1 MIQTIDNDFR
11 RRTCPFCDSAR
22 IGSLGGIP
30 VPPHIG
36 FSTHEIAPN
45 RKSELWQCAD
55 CRSWFKQ
62 NVLRPEQAVALYSS
76 GESGNRWSNENIEQI
91 KCEEVLDTL
100 SACARPS
107 ANALDIGSSTGQL
120 LDFLRA
126 RGCDTAGV
134 EYSSACRPILESKGH
149 RYFPSLDQVVGKFDL
164 VTAFDLVE
172 HLYDIPV
179 FFRRCSEL
187 LVEGG
192 TLVLLTGDIQSPSA
206 RLCRGNWWYLRYPE
220 HVVFPSTRFL
230 RSGTRNFVLRRKV
243 RTYAARGYR
252 EPWYRV
258 ARRAGPA
265 LLRGHYDGLPSLGPD
280 HALVVLGRE

>member
-1 MIQTIDNDFR
+1 VIQTIDNDCR
-11 RRTCPFCDSAR
+11 RRTCPFCDSGR
-22 IGSLGGIP
+22 IGSLGEIP
-30 VPPHIG
+30 VPAHIG
-36 FSTHEIAPN
+36 FSTHEIAPS

-62 NVLRPEQAVALYSS
+62 NALRPEQAVALYSS
-76 GESGNRWSNENIEQI
+76 GESANRWSNENIEQV
-91 KCEEVLDTL
+91 KCEEVLDAL
-100 SACARPS
+100 SACAKPS
-107 ANALDIGSSTGQL
+107 AKALDIGSSTGQL

-149 RYFPSLDQVVGKFDL
+149 RYFPSLDRVVGKFDL

-206 RLCRGNWWYLRYPE
+206 RLCRRNWWYLRYPE
-220 HVVFPSTRFL
+220 HVVFPSMHFL

-243 RTYAARGYR
+243 RTYASRGYR
-252 EPWYRV
+252 EHWYGV

-265 LLRGHYDGLPSLGPD
+265 LLRGRYDGLPSLGPD